1 VILPFVRDLFLEV
14 ESSAAFRAVLAAT
27 VPPRAHVR
35 AGGLAATARVLH
47 TVLLAR
53 ASGRPVLLL
62 TDTNKSADALFETLR
77 TFQEFVAPQAPA
89 PLLLPAHDLIPS
101 DGLSPHPDIS
111 EKRAIALWK
120 MARRHV
126 SVVVAP
132 IAAIAM
138 RLEPPAFYANLAL
151 TLRRNDAID
160 LELLATHLESAG
172 YERREPVEM
181 VGQFSVRGGIV
192 DVFSPEASRPVR
204 LELFGDDVESI
215 REFDPGTQRSI
226 QPRQETTLLPL
237 TDFPLRR
244 ELLRQLNESDEPF
257 PGCEFLL
264 PLATPF
270 NHTVFD
276 LLADSARPDL
286 LVVMEEPQ
294 ETWAGLDHLWAR
306 LEEDPEPRMR
316 SEKLYL
322 NREAM
327 EELLAGT
334 RRVEMEHLAFNDAI
348 EFASQ
353 PSPKFHGSLPQLVD
367 DLQRRMA
374 AGTRS
379 IFLAPTSGD
388 AERLADIFKE
398 YNVPFQMGA
407 GQIRPGGDGYLEEKA
422 YMAVELT
429 PAVILKG
436 IAEEGVM
443 LPESRL
449 AIAGNHDLFDVSEMV
464 AAPGAR
470 PAAVRS
476 ASHLSTFLG
485 DFRDLAPGDYVV
497 HVQHGIGRYIGLKE
511 IATTGLAGEGQ
522 GPGEFMQLEFAEDAR
537 LYVPLTRLD
546 LIQKYRSLG
555 EGVAPPKLDRLGGV
569 VWEKTRARVKKG
581 MQEMAEELLK
591 LYAER
596 KVAGGYAFSPD
607 SHWQREFEDGFEFAE
622 TVDQSAAIAQIKK
635 DMESPDPMDRLL
647 CGDVGY
653 GKTEVA
659 MRAAM
664 KALSDQKQVA
674 VLTPTTVLCFQ
685 HYETMKQRFGSFPIR
700 VEMLSR
706 FRDAKQIKKT
716 LEEIELGKVDLV
728 IGTHRLLSKDV
739 IFRDL
744 GLLVVDE
751 EQRFGV
757 RHKERIKQMRKQV
770 DVLTMSATPI
780 PRTLHMSLVGLRD
793 MSVIETPPKDRLAI
807 QTVVA
812 QFSENLIRTAI
823 EQELARGGQAYF
835 VHNRVDNIWEIA
847 AMIQRLVP
855 RVRILVGHG
864 QMDEK
869 QLEKVM
875 LGFIRHEA
883 DLLLSTTI
891 IENGLDIPL
900 CNTIVVNRADRMGL
914 SELYQLRGRV
924 GRSNR
929 RAYAYLLTPDH
940 GELTPI
946 ARRRL
951 SALKEFSDLGAGF
964 KIAALDLELRGAGSL
979 LGGQQHGHIEAIG
992 FDMYCQMLE
1001 RTVRELKGEELAPEV
1016 STTINLGVNLR
1027 IPDDYIAE
1035 ESQRLRVYKRIASAA
1050 TVEESDAVEKEIA
1063 DRYGPPPQVVL
1074 QLLDYAILKSLAARL
1089 SIRKIDRRRGEVQ
1102 MQFHEAAVADPQ
1114 RLMNF
1119 VASRPGAQFTPSGV
1133 LHVPVLETPGILLEV
1148 KNMLEALGPTKP
1160 AASGRV

>member
-1 VILPFVRDLFLEV
+1 MILPYVRDLFLEV
-14 ESSAAFRAVLAAT
+14 ESSAAFRTVLSALTA
-27 VPPRAHVR
+27 PRAQIR
-35 AGGLAATARVLH
+35 AGGLTQPARVLH

-62 TDTNKSADALFETLR
+62 TANNKSADALFDAVR
-77 TFQEFVAPQAPA
+77 TFQDFVAPQAPA

-120 MARRHV
+120 MARRHT

-132 IAAIAM
+132 IAALAM
-138 RLEPPAFYANLAL
+138 KLEPPTFYANLAL

-215 REFDPGTQRSI
+215 REFDPGTQRSV

-244 ELLRQLNESDEPF
+244 DLLRQINETDEPF

-270 NHTVFD
+270 EHTVLD
-276 LLADSARPDL
+276 LLADSSRSDL
-286 LVVMEEPQ
+286 LVVIDEPQ

-306 LEEDPEPRMR
+306 LTDDPEPRMP

-322 NREAM
+322 TRDQTEA
-327 EELLAGT
+327 LLYT
-334 RRVEMEHLAFNDAI
+334 VRRVEMEHLAFNDAI

-353 PSPKFHGSLPQLVD
+353 PAPKFHGNLPMLVD
-367 DLQRRMA
+367 DLQRRIQQ
-374 AGTRS
+374 GTRS

-398 YNVPFQMGA
+398 YNVPFQMGQ
-407 GQIRPGGDGYLEEKA
+407 GQIRPGADGYLEEKA
-422 YMAVELT
+422 YMAVEVV
-429 PAVILKG
+429 PAVILRG
-436 IAEEGVM
+436 VIEEGVT
-443 LPESRL
+443 LPASRL
-449 AIAGNHDLFDVSEMV
+449 AIAGNHDLFDVSDTV
-464 AAPGAR
+464 AANSTRRTAQKPT
-470 PAAVRS
+470 
-476 ASHLSTFLG
+476 SHLATFLG
-485 DFRDLAPGDYVV
+485 DFRDLTPGDYVV
-497 HVQHGIGRYIGLKE
+497 HVQHGIARYLGLKE
-511 IATTGLAGEGQ
+511 IATGAAGEGQ

-537 LYVPLTRLD
+537 LYVPLMRLD

-569 VWEKTRARVKKG
+569 QWEKTRARVKKG
-581 MQEMAEELLK
+581 MQDMAEELLK
-591 LYAER
+591 LYAQR
-596 KVAGGYAFSPD
+596 RLAGGHAFSAD
-607 SHWQREFEDGFEFAE
+607 SHWQREFEDSFEFTE
-622 TVDQSAAIAQIKK
+622 TIDQVTAIAQIKK
-635 DMESPDPMDRLL
+635 DMESDSPMDRLL

-685 HYETMKQRFGSFPIR
+685 HYQTMKQRFSSFPIR

-706 FRDAKQIKKT
+706 FRDAKEIKKT
-716 LEEIELGKVDLV
+716 LEELEVGKVDLV
-728 IGTHRLLSKDV
+728 VGTHRLLSKDV
-739 IFRDL
+739 VFRDL

-812 QFSENLIRTAI
+812 KFSENLIRTAI

-835 VHNRVDNIWEIA
+835 VHNRVDNIWEMA
-847 AMIQRLVP
+847 AMIHRLVP

-864 QMDEK
+864 QMNDGE
-869 QLEKVM
+869 LEKVM

-900 CNTIVVNRADRMGL
+900 CNTIIVNRADRMGL

-929 RAYAYLLTPDH
+929 RAYAYLLTPEA
-940 GELTPI
+940 GELTSI

-979 LGGQQHGHIEAIG
+979 LGGQQSGHIEAIG
-992 FDMYCQMLE
+992 FDMYVQMLD
-1001 RTVRELKGEELAPEV
+1001 RTVRELKGEDVVPEV
-1016 STTINLGVNLR
+1016 STTINLGMSLR
-1027 IPDDYIAE
+1027 IPDAYIVE
-1035 ESQRLRVYKRIASAA
+1035 ESQRLRIYKRIAETS
-1050 TVEESDAVEKEIA
+1050 TLEESEAVEKEIT

-1074 QLLDYAILKSLAARL
+1074 QLLDYAMLKALAARL
-1089 SIRKIDRRRGEVQ
+1089 SIRKIDRRRGEIQ

-1114 RLMNF
+1114 RLMDF
-1119 VASRPGAQFTPSGV
+1119 VSKRPGALFTPSGV
-1133 LHVPVLETPGILLEV
+1133 LHVPVADGPRILIDV
-1148 KNMLEALGPTKP
+1148 KNMLESLGP
-1160 AASGRV
+1160 AAA